1 MLCLPS
7 SGYSTPLTTPATD
20 LCVYTLSKILALR
33 RRHVHPTAMETF
45 GGHRLLMILYN
56 AGDYCTFTCCTV
68 HDLETA
74 GKFCVVSSR
83 TSPELL
89 WLHLLAQ

>member
-1 MLCLPS
+1 MLCFAKLWI
-7 SGYSTPLTTPATD
+7 LTPATD

-33 RRHVHPTAMETF
+33 RRHEHPTAAETF
-45 GGHRLLMILYN
+45 GGRSLLMMLYN
-56 AGDYCTFTCCTV
+56 PGDYCTFTCCTV

-74 GKFCVVSSR
+74 GNFCVVSSR

-89 WLHLLAQ
+89 WLHSLVQ